1 MNVTRTNSKNK
12 ISNNS
17 NKTKKIN
24 VKKINVKKIKIPI
37 VTNPYSR
44 YVDTKLIPITSI
56 INYMFSGFN
65 DYLLYKKKSDDEDL
79 LVMSLDDCFLIIED
93 SIQNGLKKK
102 LNLLFKM
109 NPKTTLDKFLAYC
122 YYTTQS
128 SIFKK
133 NINEGLQDLKNQ
145 IGKDIRRQD
154 RIINNKSYPFSFFD
168 KDDNF
173 KDTDLLYNLIIGYMK
188 LYYNKINLNLVNKIV
203 LLSSQ
208 NIFNF
213 MSNLI
218 LLKLYE
224 IIKQKTIF
232 IFKPQKNSTLIIK
245 TNIMT
250 IEFHFKSQLLISKD
264 DEPINPEYPCGN
276 LEYSLFIDLLN
287 NKYELKNFIL
297 DYDLDK
303 CGNKLTLNEELINN
317 ETVTNDE
324 TTKNNKK
331 KSNMKYII
339 PATIVTT
346 GLITLPFVL
355 PLLGGKTKAVKKKNK
370 RKNNKTIKI
379 RKGKI

>member
-1 MNVTRTNSKNK
+1 MNNKTSNTN
-12 ISNNS
+12 NNF
-17 NKTKKIN
+17 NKTKKIYIKKPKI
-24 VKKINVKKIKIPI
+24 VK
-37 VTNPYSR
+37 NPYIK
-44 YVDTKLIPITSI
+44 YINTKLIPNTRI
-56 INYMFSGFN
+56 INNMFLEYNSFLE
-65 DYLLYKKKSDDEDL
+65 YQKKCYKEKRE
-79 LVMSLDDCFLIIED
+79 VMYLDDCFLIIED
-93 SIQNGLKKK
+93 SIQNGLKKNK
-102 LNLLFKM
+102 LNLSFKM

-154 RIINNKSYPFSFFD
+154 RIINNKSYPYSFFD

-232 IFKPQKNSTLIIK
+232 IFKPQKNSTLNIK

-250 IEFHFKSQLLISKD
+250 IEFHFKSQLLISID

-276 LEYSLFIDLLN
+276 LEYRLFIDLLN

-339 PATIVTT
+339 PATIVTA
-346 GLITLPFVL
+346 GIVTLPFVL
-355 PLLGGKTKAVKKKNK
+355 PLLGGKNKKNK
-370 RKNNKTIKI
+370 TKKI
-379 RKGKI
+379 RKLK